1 MAEQPFRKPKIRL
14 HLPAQEDRC
23 GSGALCSEA
32 QADGVP
38 CHELGRECETC
49 EKATRGSFRR
59 GLAGQPSPAGRPAE
73 SAAPAGEKGQRERSG
88 IKKR

>member
-1 MAEQPFRKPKIRL
+1 MAERPFRKPKIRL

-23 GSGALCSEA
+23 GSGALCAEA

-38 CHELGRECETC
+38 CSELGRECETC

-59 GLAGQPSPAGRPAE
+59 GLNARPGGVAQPAKTPARVVPNAKRD
-73 SAAPAGEKGQRERSG
+73 SSG
-88 IKKR
+88 SRKR